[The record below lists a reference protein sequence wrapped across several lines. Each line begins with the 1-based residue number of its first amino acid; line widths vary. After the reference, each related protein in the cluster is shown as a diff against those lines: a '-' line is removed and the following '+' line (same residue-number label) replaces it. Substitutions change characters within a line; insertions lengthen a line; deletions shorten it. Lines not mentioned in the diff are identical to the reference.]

1 MAICPKSTA
10 KNQSDQML
18 SYARLLESTQEA
30 IILTDPAGRIQLASG
45 AAADIVG
52 MEAGSMQ
59 GRLFHTLC
67 TPLRS

>member
-1 MAICPKSTA
+1 
-10 KNQSDQML
+10 ML